1 MLLMGMDL
9 LYMDIKPR
17 EGKLLLVMPMPLGL
31 VLGHQGID
39 IQLDHRL
46 DLDL

>member
-1 MLLMGMDL
+1 MGMDL

-17 EGKLLLVMPMPLGL
+17 EGKRPMPLGL